1 MHEIL
6 MNKEH
11 LTLKYLNYNLRSGD
25 WQACISLKQSGIE
38 LHFKNNQDITSDP
51 HFSSSL
57 LTRIMT
63 RSRINLLTIQ
73 LEKPA
78 PVLLHSLEKLNSW
91 TYSIHLSSKSSFD
104 SKFTVLFSS
113 KPFNRIKSCIWKN
126 KSGSCDIVTW
136 ISNILEADE
145 SKWSLSKKNAFK
157 IVEVFVFDTP
167 FYRNI
172 VWLK

>member
-1 MHEIL
+1 MQGCILCQFQGFYSRQYFFHIYWLFFIFPSIFFFIFPFMYDQQTRHVLYMHEIL

-78 PVLLHSLEKLNSW
+78 PVLLHNQEKLNS
-91 TYSIHLSSKSSFD
+91 
-104 SKFTVLFSS
+104 
-113 KPFNRIKSCIWKN
+113 
-126 KSGSCDIVTW
+126 
-136 ISNILEADE
+136 
-145 SKWSLSKKNAFK
+145 
-157 IVEVFVFDTP
+157 
-167 FYRNI
+167 
-172 VWLK
+172 